1 MGPGCVLQC
10 ILAKID
16 IYANNSTISEARE
29 NIDINL
35 QFLEIYSFS
44 ALFDEKVLNGQILL
58 QKFLVNIKLFRG

>member
-1 MGPGCVLQC
+1 MGPGCVFQC

-44 ALFDEKVLNGQILL
+44 AFFDKKVLNGQILL
-58 QKFLVNIKLFRG
+58 NKFLVNMKLFRG